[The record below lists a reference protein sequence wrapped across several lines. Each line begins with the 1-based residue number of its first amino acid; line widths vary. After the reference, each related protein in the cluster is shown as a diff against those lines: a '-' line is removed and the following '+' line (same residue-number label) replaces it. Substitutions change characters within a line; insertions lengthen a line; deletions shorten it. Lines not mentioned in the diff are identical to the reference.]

1 MLGLAAISMMFIG
14 LSSAYVVSE
23 GLGPLWKQVHMRPLI
38 VINTA
43 VLFFSGY
50 TMDQS
55 RRRLS
60 IQWLISTICLGLL
73 FLAGQIAVFGQLAN
87 EGFYLNSGRQSSFYY
102 VLTGLHG
109 LHILGG
115 LAGLTWAA
123 LRLRAT
129 TLEVISIYW
138 HFMGALW
145 LYLLM
150 VFFL

>member
-1 MLGLAAISMMFIG
+1 MMFIG

-38 VINTA
+38 ALNTA
-43 VLFFSGY
+43 VLLFSSY
-50 TMDQS
+50 TVERSRERS
-55 RRRLS
+55 RRRVS
-60 IQWLISTICLGLL
+60 IKWLIATICLGSL
-73 FLAGQIAVFGQLAN
+73 FLVGQMTVFGQLAN
-87 EGFYLNSGRQSSFYY
+87 EGFYLNTGRQSSFYY

-123 LRLRAT
+123 MRLRAT
-129 TLEVISIYW
+129 TLEAVSIYW

-145 LYLLM
+145 LYLLL